1 MIEQKDS
8 EILELAGFADRNRK
22 AREVYSEPI
31 FVQVNSKLAAYT
43 IPGMRS
49 EGTTYDVPTYSA
61 LKGAM
66 DSIYKHV
73 GMEAI
78 PTAVYIHSPIK
89 KTRILLRNIENIE
102 GMRSRECLT
111 DVCYT
116 VVVRIVRMDNMALE
130 SNLTVQY
137 RNFLEYASDS
147 CGMGYPY
154 LGVMET
160 PMYFHPVTEAEI
172 IPTLPIT
179 SDLCNMPL
187 TPDYTNKIEP
197 DLVCRH
203 LRIENGVIDFTKGE
217 YFRCYGYSECAG

>member
-1 MIEQKDS
+1 MI
-8 EILELAGFADRNRK
+8 FN
-22 AREVYSEPI
+22 
-31 FVQVNSKLAAYT
+31 
-43 IPGMRS
+43 
-49 EGTTYDVPTYSA
+49 VPTYSA

-78 PTAVYIHSPIK
+78 PSAVYIHSPVK
-89 KTRILLRNIENIE
+89 KTRILLRNIENI
-102 GMRSRECLT
+102 GRIRSRECLT

-116 VVVRIVRMDNMALE
+116 VAVRIVRMDNMHAE
-130 SNLTVQY
+130 NSLTEQY
-137 RNFLEYASDS
+137 RNFLEYVSDS

-160 PMYFHPVTEAEI
+160 PMYFHPIKEAEI
-172 IPTLPIT
+172 LPTLSIT
-179 SDLCNMPL
+179 ADLCNMPL
-187 TPDYTNKIEP
+187 TPDYTNKFEP

-217 YFRCYGYSECAG
+217 YFRCYGYSECTG

>member
-1 MIEQKDS
+1 
-8 EILELAGFADRNRK
+8 
-22 AREVYSEPI
+22 
-31 FVQVNSKLAAYT
+31 
-43 IPGMRS
+43 MRS

-130 SNLTVQY
+130 SDLTVQY

-172 IPTLPIT
+172 LPTLPIT

-187 TPDYTNKIEP
+187 TPDYTNEFEP

>member
-22 AREVYSEPI
+22 AREVHSEPI

-102 GMRSRECLT
+102 
-111 DVCYT
+111 
-116 VVVRIVRMDNMALE
+116 
-130 SNLTVQY
+130 
-137 RNFLEYASDS
+137 
-147 CGMGYPY
+147 
-154 LGVMET
+154 
-160 PMYFHPVTEAEI
+160 
-172 IPTLPIT
+172 
-179 SDLCNMPL
+179 
-187 TPDYTNKIEP
+187 
-197 DLVCRH
+197 
-203 LRIENGVIDFTKGE
+203 
-217 YFRCYGYSECAG
+217 